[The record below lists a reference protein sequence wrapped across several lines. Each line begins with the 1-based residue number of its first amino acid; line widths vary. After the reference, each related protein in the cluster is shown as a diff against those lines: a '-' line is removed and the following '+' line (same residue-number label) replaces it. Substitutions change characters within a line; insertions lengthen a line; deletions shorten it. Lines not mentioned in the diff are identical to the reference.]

1 MNDRYAGN
9 RKGFWRRV
17 AFPLGLGVAS
27 VALTSAFF
35 LLHREQPAE
44 TRQRAPVA
52 GSAVAIAPKLA
63 ARLYFASREGDGL
76 VEELR
81 EIEGQG
87 RLLDQMAQT
96 LRELIKGPR
105 TNALPV
111 IPEEAR
117 LNAVYLD
124 DRGVAYVDF
133 SPELVH
139 NHPGGTNAEEL
150 TAYAIVN
157 SLAANYS
164 RVAAVQL
171 LVDGAEIDTL
181 AGHLDMRHPVSADFS
196 LVKTE

>member
-1 MNDRYAGN
+1 MNDRYPGN
-9 RKGFWRRV
+9 RQSMLRRI
-17 AFPLGLGVAS
+17 AFPLGLGAAS

-35 LLHREQPAE
+35 LLSREQPTE
-44 TRQRAPVA
+44 TKQRAPVA
-52 GSAVAIAPKLA
+52 QSAVAFAPKLA
-63 ARLYFASREGDGL
+63 TRLYFASRDGDGL

-87 RLLDQMAQT
+87 HILNQMAQT
-96 LRELIKGPR
+96 LRELTKGPQ

-111 IPEEAR
+111 IPEGAT

-124 DRGVAYVDF
+124 EGGVAYVDF

-139 NHPGGTNAEEL
+139 NHPGGTYAEEL
-150 TAYAIVN
+150 TAYAIVD
-157 SLAANYS
+157 SLAANYPK
-164 RVAAVQL
+164 VVAVQL

-181 AGHLDMRHPVSADFS
+181 AGHLDVRHPISADFS